1 MHVQLPSQVQPN
13 GGGNTVASIRRNSNK
28 ILTESTLNKILYNLN
43 KLYILDFN
51 TRQPTRQAKIII
63 QCSDFGQE
71 TKYLMMAS
79 SRNM

>member
-1 MHVQLPSQVQPN
+1 MHVQLPSQVQPYLY
-13 GGGNTVASIRRNSNK
+13 VYIDL
-28 ILTESTLNKILYNLN
+28 ILRYYGITLNKILYSLN

-51 TRQPTRQAKIII
+51 KRQPTRQIKIII